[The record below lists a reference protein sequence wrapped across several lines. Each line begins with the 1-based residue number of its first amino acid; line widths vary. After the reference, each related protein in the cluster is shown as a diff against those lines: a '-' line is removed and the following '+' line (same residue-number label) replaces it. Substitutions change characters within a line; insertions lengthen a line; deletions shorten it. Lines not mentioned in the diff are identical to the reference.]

1 MIRKRTHVQNKTEEK
16 GGLLLLIGA
25 DIVPTLSSEA
35 TFTEGSSDRLIDA
48 RITNLV
54 ASADLFVLNLEVP
67 LSNTATPIA
76 KCGPNLIAPTAA
88 AKGLSALGIGALAL
102 ANNHIMDQGP
112 EGLASTIETLDAA
125 GIRHFGAGANL
136 VEASR
141 PLVLEKDGVR
151 VGIYACAE
159 HEFSIAG
166 ESSPGANPFDPLVSL
181 DHVAALSEKCDFV
194 AVLYHGG
201 KEHYRYPSPG
211 LRRACR
217 RLAEKGADLVVCQHS
232 HCVGCMEEWG
242 GSTVVYGQGNFLFD
256 HSDSEFWQTGLL
268 LEVEVRKGGFS
279 IGYVP
284 LRKDGPRVRAAEGAD
299 AEQIL
304 DGFKERSRQILE
316 PGFVEAEYAGFAR
329 GYLGSYVRAFAP
341 GARSLAFRALN
352 KLSGGRLMRALAGR
366 VDCLAALNYLECEA
380 HRELFT
386 AGLRGVGNGGE

>member
-1 MIRKRTHVQNKTEEK
+1 MGVGWMDNKDSLTLIVCGDTVPVGPNVAAFKSGDAEE
-16 GGLLLLIGA
+16 LAGA
-25 DIVPTLSSEA
+25 D
-35 TFTEGSSDRLIDA
+35 
-48 RITNLV
+48 LV
-54 ASADLFVLNLEVP
+54 ARLRQADLVVANLETP
-67 LSNTATPIA
+67 LVDRETPIA
-76 KCGPNLIAPTAA
+76 KCGPNLIAPTATA
-88 AKGLSALGIGALAL
+88 RGFSALGIDAVAL
-102 ANNHIMDQGP
+102 ANNHVMDHGP
-112 EGLASTIETLDAA
+112 EGLASTIGTLNAA
-125 GIRHFGAGANL
+125 GIWHFGAGESL
-136 VEASR
+136 DKASR
-141 PLVLEKDGVR
+141 PLVLEKNGAR

-166 ESSPGANPFDPLVSL
+166 EDSPGANPFDPFKSL
-181 DHVAALSEKCDFV
+181 DHMAGLKRDCDFV

-242 GSTVVYGQGNFLFD
+242 GSIIVYGQGNFLFD

-268 LEVEVRKGGFS
+268 LEVEVRKDGFS
-279 IGYVP
+279 VDYIP
-284 LRKDGPRVRAAEGAD
+284 LRKDGPRVRVAEGTD

-316 PGFVEAEYAGFAR
+316 PGFVETEYARFAR
-329 GYLGSYVRAFAP
+329 GYLGSYVCAFVP

-366 VDCLAALNYLECEA
+366 VDRLAALNYLECEA
-380 HRELFT
+380 HRELFA
-386 AGLRGVGNGGE
+386 AGLRGQR

>member
-1 MIRKRTHVQNKTEEK
+1 M
-16 GGLLLLIGA
+16 LLLLGA
-25 DIVPTLSSEA
+25 DVVPTLSNEA
-35 TFTEGSSDRLIDA
+35 LFTEGSSDRLIDA
-48 RITNLV
+48 RIANL
-54 ASADLFVLNLEVP
+54 AATADLFVLNLEVP
-67 LSNTATPIA
+67 LSDAATPIA
-76 KCGPNLIAPTAA
+76 KCGPNLIAPTATVR
-88 AKGLSALGIGALAL
+88 GLSAIGIGAVAL
-102 ANNHIMDQGP
+102 ANNHIMDQGA
-112 EGLASTIETLDAA
+112 EGLASTVGALDAA

-181 DHVAALSEKCDFV
+181 DHVAALSEECDFV

-268 LEVEVRKGGFS
+268 LEVEVCRGGFS
-279 IGYVP
+279 VGYVP
-284 LRKDGPRVRAAEGAD
+284 LRKDGLRVRAAEGAD

-304 DGFKERSRQILE
+304 DGFKERSRRILE

-366 VDCLAALNYLECEA
+366 VDRLAALNYLECEA
-380 HRELFT
+380 HRELFA
-386 AGLRGVGNGGE
+386 AGLRGAGDVR